1 MLDKKRRNKMKNTAK
16 IDIGGKLPFF
26 TDSQH
31 VYFNYLSQALMSSNN
46 CPENIY
52 IKEVIYANPK
62 TIILWSDG
70 TKTCCKISEG
80 DVYKEE
86 QGLVLCVIKK
96 FMGIKGLHALI
107 KNWVPNNN
115 NSILEEKNVKR
126 VTLKAVRNSLK
137 NKEA

>member
-26 TDSQH
+26 TKSPYD
-31 VYFNYLSQALMSSNN
+31 YFNYLSQVILWGNIS
-46 CPENIY
+46 PENIY

-62 TIILWSDG
+62 TIVLWSDD
-70 TKTCCKISEG
+70 TKTCCKVSED
-80 DVYKEE
+80 DVYSEE
-86 QGLVLCVIKK
+86 QGLILCVVKK
-96 FMGIKGLHALI
+96 FMGIKGMHTLI
-107 KNWVPNNN
+107 KNWVPNDN